1 MMLSQIHYLAR
12 ISVARACGFAF
23 IGVGTIV
30 AGLSNRLEIAFAV
43 GGCICLIACLILAL
57 KAMYAER
64 RPYKRTE
71 VWLMLDLA
79 DRPRAEYA
87 QRIISLARREAFLH
101 FAHYAAWLGAGQLAA
116 SVALQAFLLR

>member
-30 AGLSNRLEIAFAV
+30 IGLSNRLEIAFAV

-57 KAMYAER
+57 KAMYADQR
-64 RPYKRTE
+64 HYKRTE
-71 VWLMLDLA
+71 VWLMLDPA
-79 DRPRAEYA
+79 DRPGAEYA
-87 QRIISLARREAFLH
+87 QRVISTARRDAFLH
-101 FAHYAAWLGAGQLAA
+101 FAHYSAWLGAGQLTV
-116 SVALQAFLLR
+116 SLALQAFLLR